1 GDHSRSDIRDEHR
14 NEERRNPSRS
24 VLQECGMLQLEGVE
38 ASNAAADDNAGLL
51 WVEVPLLQPRIGHRL
66 HRSSYRILRVHVRSL
81 CLLAIHVPGRI
92 EILYFAGKT
101 NRER

>member
-1 GDHSRSDIRDEHR
+1 SAILDEHR
-14 NEERRNPSRS
+14 YEERRNPSRS

-38 ASNAAADDNAGLL
+38 ASTVAADDNAGLL
-51 WVEVPLLQPRIGHRL
+51 RVEVPVLQPVISHPQ